1 MNKLFFEE
9 YFPEE
14 RDELHFNRY
23 KKFILSRHNKNKYEE
38 GYFETQHILPVAY
51 KENIPIGENIHNK
64 NNLITITAREHYIA
78 HLMLWKAFGGK
89 MAQAFFMMTSF
100 SRYESKLTSRQ
111 YSSLR
116 EAYSKIISKRFK
128 GKKRSEEENK
138 NIREGI
144 RKVCCTEEFSS
155 KMSAVLTERYSSKD
169 KRDIQAEASRKAW
182 DKDNRKQRFSEA
194 RKGEGNPCFGRV
206 PTTEQRDNFSEKMKD
221 RVWINNSVKNM
232 FIKKDTLDN
241 FLSSGWKKGRL
252 QIAKETCPICGR
264 YISNPNF
271 EKHYKACKRNHDNP
285 KVKTRKGSTTN
296 RVWIHFDDKRK
307 LVKKEDLD
315 NYLNSGWSLGRK
327 NEG

>member
-14 RDELHFNRY
+14 RDALHFNRY

-128 GKKRSEEENK
+128 GKKKSEEESK
-138 NIREGI
+138 NIREGV
-144 RKVCCTEEFSS
+144 RKVCCTEEFSN
-155 KMSAVLTERYSSKD
+155 KMSAVLIERYSSED

-206 PTTEQRDNFSEKMKD
+206 PTIEQRNNFSDKMKD
-221 RVWINNSVKNM
+221 RVWINNSIKSM
-232 FIKKDTLDN
+232 FVKKDTIDD
-241 FLSSGWKKGRL
+241 FLSLGWKKGRL
-252 QIAKETCPICGR
+252 PIAKIKCEHCGR
-264 YISNPNF
+264 SYDPGNYAQHI
-271 EKHYKACKRNHDNP
+271 KRMKD
-285 KVKTRKGSTTN
+285 KG
-296 RVWIHFDDKRK
+296 
-307 LVKKEDLD
+307 LL
-315 NYLNSGWSLGRK
+315 
-327 NEG
+327 